1 MAKLRNKKSIK
12 LWGTGKAKREV
23 IYVDDLADAV
33 IYFMNKRVKHNLI
46 NIGTSNEKSIKQ
58 YVKYILNIL
67 NIKLEIKF
75 DNNKKLDG
83 MKSKVLNTKL
93 ALKYGWKYKS
103 DLKNAIIET
112 YKDLNKN
119 YKKIRN

>member
-1 MAKLRNKKSIK
+1 MK
-12 LWGTGKAKREV
+12 
-23 IYVDDLADAV
+23 
-33 IYFMNKRVKHNLI
+33 NLL
-46 NIGTSNEKSIKQ
+46 SNT
-58 YVKYILNIL
+58 LNI
-67 NIKLEIKF
+67 LEIKF

>member
-1 MAKLRNKKSIK
+1 MPTNTFGPGDNYNLQNSHFIPAILKKIYLAKLRNKKSIK

-58 YVKYILNIL
+58 YVKYIFFDFLIFLFYNKLKIMIRTRTRLSIL
-67 NIKLEIKF
+67 P
-75 DNNKKLDG
+75 
-83 MKSKVLNTKL
+83 
-93 ALKYGWKYKS
+93 
-103 DLKNAIIET
+103 
-112 YKDLNKN
+112 
-119 YKKIRN
+119 

>member
-1 MAKLRNKKSIK
+1 MAKLRNKKSIT
-12 LWGTGKAKREV
+12 LCGTGKAKREV

-67 NIKLEIKF
+67 KKKLEIKF

-93 ALKYGWKYKS
+93 ALKYGWNKS
-103 DLKNAIIET
+103 DQKR
-112 YKDLNKN
+112 N
-119 YKKIRN
+119 YRNL

>member
-1 MAKLRNKKSIK
+1 
-12 LWGTGKAKREV
+12 
-23 IYVDDLADAV
+23 
-33 IYFMNKRVKHNLI
+33 
-46 NIGTSNEKSIKQ
+46 
-58 YVKYILNIL
+58 
-67 NIKLEIKF
+67 
-75 DNNKKLDG
+75 